1 MTDLESYVSQLES
14 ELSAEQRRR
23 QTEQLRALIEGAR
36 FLLHKSTGASER
48 HVWYR
53 CVCAAMLSQKCRL
66 PGSWVASIVRLQ
78 A

>member
-1 MTDLESYVSQLES
+1 MTDLEGYVSQLET

-36 FLLHKSTGASER
+36 FLLHKSTGANER

-53 CVCAAMLSQKCRL
+53 CVCNALLSRSCCM
-66 PGSWVASIVRLQ
+66 PGI
-78 A
+78 